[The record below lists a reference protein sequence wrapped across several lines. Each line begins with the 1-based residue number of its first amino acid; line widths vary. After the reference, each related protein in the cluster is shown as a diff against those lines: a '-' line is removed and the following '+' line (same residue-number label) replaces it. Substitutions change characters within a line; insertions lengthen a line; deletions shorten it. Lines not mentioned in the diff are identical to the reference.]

1 MSSIIQNKR
10 RERRKILVLLGI
22 ALAAC
27 ALSACGIRTDPSPR
41 DIDPSRQT
49 ELNGK

>member
-1 MSSIIQNKR
+1 MRSIVQSKRSS
-10 RERRKILVLLGI
+10 VTWLLGI

-27 ALSACGIRTDPSPR
+27 ALSACGIPADLSPR

-49 ELNGK
+49 EVNGK

>member
-1 MSSIIQNKR
+1 MRSIVQSKRSSIAS
-10 RERRKILVLLGI
+10 LLGI

-27 ALSACGIRTDPSPR
+27 ALSACGIRTDLSPR